1 MFRTTAAADADVV
14 ELFRFGTERYGLAK
28 ADDYVSGLG
37 EALYRL
43 AANPRMARERTE
55 VRPPVRLYTY
65 MAHVIVYIIED
76 EDVLILRVLHGS
88 SDWINAL

>member
-1 MFRTTAAADADVV
+1 
-14 ELFRFGTERYGLAK
+14 
-28 ADDYVSGLG
+28 
-37 EALYRL
+37 
-43 AANPRMARERTE
+43 MARERTE